1 MGTKVESK
9 TYLPGYFTMA
19 DSSVN
24 SNGNWLS
31 YHEESKPSGHVSDSF
46 TITTANAS
54 PDYDKEMLKR
64 TMLVHEATFRK
75 QVNFDDTTSF
85 RIDLVYKFFCFFFL
99 RFYTLVKILLFPLL
113 SNICTGI

>member
-1 MGTKVESK
+1 MVDVNDLSVTLNFVVYVSGMGTKVEIKS
-9 TYLPGYFTMA
+9 YLPGYFAMA

-46 TITTANAS
+46 TIITANGS

-75 QVNFDDTTSF
+75 QVNFEDSTSF
-85 RIDLVYKFFCFFFL
+85 SV
-99 RFYTLVKILLFPLL
+99 
-113 SNICTGI
+113 